1 MRGEFRLAAEFHAL
15 RLGVR
20 PAARGAFE
28 NVPAFELRRHVENG
42 KNDLGEIGCRI
53 KERLGQ

>member
-1 MRGEFRLAAEFHAL
+1 
-15 RLGVR
+15 
-20 PAARGAFE
+20 
-28 NVPAFELRRHVENG
+28 VPAFELRRHVENG